1 MCYVCVRKKLLFGN
15 KKIVRTYFIA
25 LCFSLIVCLLN
36 SRLVDTADSLFDTL
50 HSTIMYY
57 STWNHLKELVLVPYR
72 RTPRTNLKST
82 VFKSKAG
89 TTTILISSM
98 DDKKTKKKSG
108 SVSTTASNT
117 SPSKTSSTGS
127 SSVTGQ
133 TGKTGSSNS
142 ADTLKEAVVKKQFHR
157 PKDGGSQPNENSQTG
172 STTAKAK
179 STIIEEVSHA
189 KEVDEYLMNEVYF
202 TQSKTPRDRKTPSV
216 AFSVGQIVRHKT
228 DNYVGVVIG
237 WDEVAKV
244 NNNGANRV
252 RKREVDSRKRRV
264 LVRSE
269 IFFHPHRLLK
279 NGSDVTTETE
289 R

>member
-1 MCYVCVRKKLLFGN
+1 MCYVCVWKKLLFGN
-15 KKIVRTYFIA
+15 KKNCQNLFYCTVFFTD
-25 LCFSLIVCLLN
+25 CVVVN

-108 SVSTTASNT
+108 SASATASNT

-127 SSVTGQ
+127 SSVTSQ

-172 STTAKAK
+172 STTPKAK

-202 TQSKTPRDRKTPSV
+202 AQSKTPRDRKSSSV
-216 AFSVGQIVRHKT
+216 AFSVGQIVRHKA
-228 DNYVGVVIG
+228 DSYVGAVIG

-244 NNNGANRV
+244 N
-252 RKREVDSRKRRV
+252 
-264 LVRSE
+264 
-269 IFFHPHRLLK
+269 IY
-279 NGSDVTTETE
+279 
-289 R
+289 